1 MARLLVCVTG
11 SVAAIRTTDLIE
23 KIGGKGYELRM
34 VLTRSADF
42 FLPDWQ
48 SVNSTDRIPVFR
60 DHDEWPENGWN
71 RGDQVLHIELRR
83 WADAM
88 LIAPLDAHT
97 LAKWSMGLADNLLSS
112 VIRAW
117 DFQKPVLFAPAMN
130 TFMWDS
136 AITRRQLAQI
146 LADLEERP
154 IDLHKIPSIDEII
167 NSFSRLKKPV
177 RIIPPVEKTLA
188 CGDQGM
194 GGMASLDEI
203 LRVVQQF
210 VEPNLAME

>member
-11 SVAAIRTTDLIE
+11 SVAAIKTTELIE
-23 KIGGKGYELRM
+23 KLGGKGYELKM

-42 FLPDWQ
+42 FLPEWQ
-48 SVNSTDRIPVFR
+48 SVKSSDRIPVYR
-60 DHDEWPENGWN
+60 DHDEWPEKGWN

-88 LIAPLDAHT
+88 LITPLDAHT
-97 LAKWSMGLADNLLSS
+97 LTKWSMGLADNLLSS

-136 AITRRQLAQI
+136 PITRRQLAQI
-146 LADLEERP
+146 LADLEDRP
-154 IDLHKIPSIDEII
+154 VDARKIPSIEAII
-167 NSFSRLKKPV
+167 EGFCCLRKPV

-188 CGDQGM
+188 CGDQGI
-194 GGMASLDEI
+194 GGMASLEEI
-203 LRVVQQF
+203 LRVVQQV
-210 VEPNLAME
+210 VEPSLAME